1 MSFVL
6 LFLVLGLRLVDGR
19 QAAVEFAGC
28 VHRALFRYV
37 TIAGAEFSFWESV
50 KDALHIVM
58 KRFKPI

>member
-37 TIAGAEFSFWESV
+37 TITGAEFSFWESV
-50 KDALHIVM
+50 KDA
-58 KRFKPI
+58 